1 VGGKAIANMKIKEG
15 FMLRQFGDDYI
26 VVAVG
31 EGSEDF
37 NRLITLNAVGE
48 FIYSTLKEE
57 KSRDELVKAV
67 TDRYEVEPSVAEKDI
82 DTFIVNLRQAG
93 LLDE

>member
-1 VGGKAIANMKIKEG
+1 MKIKEG

-37 NRLITLNAVGE
+37 NKLITINSVGA
-48 FIYSTLKEE
+48 FIYNELKYD
-57 KSRDELVKAV
+57 KTSDELVKAML
-67 TDRYEVEPSVAEKDI
+67 DKYEVSEDIARRDVDAFVDKLKSAELI
-82 DTFIVNLRQAG
+82 DA
-93 LLDE
+93 

>member
-1 VGGKAIANMKIKEG
+1 MKRKDG

-31 EGSEDF
+31 DGAEDF
-37 NRLITLNAVGE
+37 NKLITLNSVGE
-48 FIYSTLKEE
+48 FIYRELETDKTRE
-57 KSRDELVKAV
+57 ELVKAV
-67 TDRYEVEPSVAEKDI
+67 TDRYEVDRALAENDI
-82 DTFIVNLRQAG
+82 DVFLENLSKAG

>member
-1 VGGKAIANMKIKEG
+1 MKRKDG

-31 EGSEDF
+31 DGAEDF
-37 NRLITLNAVGE
+37 NKLITLNSVGE
-48 FIYSTLKEE
+48 FIYRELETDKTRE
-57 KSRDELVKAV
+57 ELVKAV
-67 TDRYEVEPSVAEKDI
+67 TDRYEVDRALAEKDI
-82 DTFIVNLRQAG
+82 DVFLENLSKAG

>member
-1 VGGKAIANMKIKEG
+1 MKRKDG

-37 NRLITLNAVGE
+37 NRLITLNGVGE
-48 FIYSTLKEE
+48 FIYGLLEN
-57 KSRDELVKAV
+57 DIELDAV
-67 TDRYEVEPSVAEKDI
+67 VAAVVDKYDVSEQLARSDAES
-82 DTFIVNLRQAG
+82 FIENLSKAG
-93 LLDE
+93 LIDA

>member
-1 VGGKAIANMKIKEG
+1 MRIKDG
-15 FMLRQFGDDYI
+15 FMLRQFGDSYI

-37 NRLITLNAVGE
+37 NKLITINEVGA
-48 FIYSTLKEE
+48 FIYKFLSEDRT
-57 KSRDELVKAV
+57 RDEVVNAMLEKYDVSEEIAV
-67 TDRYEVEPSVAEKDI
+67 RDCDAYIT
-82 DTFIVNLRQAG
+82 NLKTAG